1 MPSVLQVIYYLKQNI
16 FRSSIF
22 RACMIR
28 FVLYLSCITFG
39 WLNKDFAF
47 FSRRESNKYDGR
59 HGKTII
65 FKKTSGLPQ
74 EDFWETNRAQML
86 DVAVFTL
93 SLPYWDQYLSL
104 SCISSVALQVLSD
117 WAQVFTL
124 TNALSGLT
132 AFQKAQCDP
141 ATTIT
146 MWSSIQGVSKQTHLD
161 ARWFHT
167 RHSFPLKIVTVV
179 QHSA

>member
-104 SCISSVALQVLSD
+104 SCISYQWLYKY
-117 WAQVFTL
+117 
-124 TNALSGLT
+124 
-132 AFQKAQCDP
+132 FQIEHKYSHSQMHYLDSQLARKPNVSPQQQSPCG
-141 ATTIT
+141 A
-146 MWSSIQGVSKQTHLD
+146 VSKEYPS
-161 ARWFHT
+161 R
-167 RHSFPLKIVTVV
+167 PI
-179 QHSA
+179 